1 MLSKFNMWMRAG
13 LAVLGLMVS
22 QLACAQ
28 FAPNAEAARPL
39 GVGARAPDFVAMH
52 ADGTP
57 YVFSAGHLKQ
67 PHVLIFYR
75 GGWCPYC
82 NLQLADLHLVEP
94 KLRAAGFAVIFVST
108 DRPALL
114 YSSLKNPDIDY
125 TLLSD
130 PELNAA
136 QAFHIAF
143 HLDDQKYAEQLK
155 WGVDLEKTTGTKAH
169 ALPVPS
175 VFIVDNSGIIR
186 FVYSNP
192 DFRIR
197 LSAQQLWT
205 AASKFDHNPQ
215 TGEERNRAG
224 ETK

>member
-1 MLSKFNMWMRAG
+1 
-13 LAVLGLMVS
+13 MVS
-22 QLACAQ
+22 RLQRFAYTAMSLLGISLSPLAWGQ
-28 FAPNAEAARPL
+28 FAPNAAGARALPA
-39 GVGARAPDFVAMH
+39 GARAPDFTAMR
-52 ADGTP
+52 ADGTR
-57 YVFSAGHLKQ
+57 YTFNSSQLRQ

-82 NLQLADLHLVEP
+82 NTQLADLRLVEP
-94 KLRAAGFAVIFVST
+94 KLRRAGFDVIFIST

-114 YSSLKNPDIDY
+114 YSSLKNPDIEY

-130 PELNAA
+130 PELMAA

-155 WGVDLEKTTGTKAH
+155 WGIDLEKTTGNKAH

-175 VFIVDNSGIIR
+175 VFIVDTSGVIR

-192 DFRIR
+192 DYKVR
-197 LSAQQLWT
+197 LGAEDLWK
-205 AASKFDHNPQ
+205 AAVPLAPYPPPGDA
-215 TGEERNRAG
+215 R
-224 ETK
+224 